1 VMTSL
6 HMNVS
11 LLSEADGRG
20 SCNYAIGSAQMRTM
34 QIGGAFCQYFDKVLD
49 KELDKET
56 DEFVLE
62 P

>member
-1 VMTSL
+1 
-6 HMNVS
+6 MNVS